1 MIGEYSLEKLNPQ
14 INISSRK
21 RRKKEASLSWRWSL
35 SWDLDCE
42 EPTIKR
48 PRKSISGRGNSD
60 PKALSA
66 EALGPQVRGTEEKD
80 NLVETNWTKGWEV
93 GGETVEIGRSQI
105 KQDLVEYGKTIGFV
119 LVTVKVHGQGWIKQ
133 GRNMDQF
140 AFLKDYSIF
149 WLENGV

>member
-1 MIGEYSLEKLNPQ
+1 M
-14 INISSRK
+14 
-21 RRKKEASLSWRWSL
+21 
-35 SWDLDCE
+35 
-42 EPTIKR
+42 
-48 PRKSISGRGNSD
+48 
-60 PKALSA
+60 
-66 EALGPQVRGTEEKD
+66 
-80 NLVETNWTKGWEV
+80 NWTKGWEV

-140 AFLKDYSIF
+140 AFLKDDSIF